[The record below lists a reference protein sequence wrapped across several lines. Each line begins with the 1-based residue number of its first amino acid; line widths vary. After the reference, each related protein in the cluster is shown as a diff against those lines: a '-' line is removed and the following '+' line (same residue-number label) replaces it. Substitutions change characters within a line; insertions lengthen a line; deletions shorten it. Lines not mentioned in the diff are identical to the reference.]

1 MGSACGIVGRST
13 ERRPRSDT
21 VTTWPSA
28 LVDAELRASALVDNP
43 ESRAACG
50 QTEEHPTTGQREAPD
65 GSPWGHADEPTG
77 ALGPRRGQPRTDT
90 LGGHHREHPT
100 APAEGGVRD
109 IGTPAS
115 GTGRAVED
123 HRHCWHCY
131 ADARCRQPAWDI
143 STDARYI
150 PLAMTTTPSQ
160 CRQPPRG
167 ADNARPCEARHRP
180 ASPLGESPGLVPL
193 PPGYAHKDPDLRNTR
208 CAQRLDSALVCD
220 PVFPNSLPCVRHQE
234 ERAPRPM
241 NPRPRQSQ
249 PRPRA

>member
-1 MGSACGIVGRST
+1 MWIIH
-13 ERRPRSDT
+13 
-21 VTTWPSA
+21 
-28 LVDAELRASALVDNP
+28 

-50 QTEEHPTTGQREAPD
+50 QLAEQPATGQRKAPD
-65 GSPWGHADEPTG
+65 GSPRGHADEPTG
-77 ALGPRRGQPRTDT
+77 ALGPRRRKPRTDT
-90 LGGHHREHPT
+90 PRATIGNIPPLPQKEASAISGPRPRALG
-100 APAEGGVRD
+100 APASTTGTVGTAAPTRV
-109 IGTPAS
+109 IGT
-115 GTGRAVED
+115 
-123 HRHCWHCY
+123 
-131 ADARCRQPAWDI
+131 DARCRQPAWDI

-150 PLAMTTTPSQ
+150 PLAVTTAPSQ

-167 ADNARPCEARHRP
+167 ADNARPCGARHCP

-208 CAQRLDSALVCD
+208 CTQRLDSALVCD
-220 PVFPNSLPCVRHQE
+220 PVFPNSFPCVRHQE